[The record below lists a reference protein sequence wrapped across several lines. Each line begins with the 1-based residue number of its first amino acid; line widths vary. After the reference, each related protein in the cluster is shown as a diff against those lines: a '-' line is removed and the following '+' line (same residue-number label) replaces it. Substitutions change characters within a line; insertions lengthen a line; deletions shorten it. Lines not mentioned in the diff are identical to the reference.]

1 MIAENIEQ
9 LAQRLHE
16 KLEGRLEGSL
26 RTDPAARAMYST
38 DASIYQR
45 SPIAVVVAHS
55 ENDVKLTVKT
65 ASELGVPITPRGTGT
80 SLAGQATAPG
90 ISLDVSE
97 MDEISELDTD
107 RRRVIV
113 GPGAIQ
119 GELSALVE
127 PHKLTFGADT
137 STSDVA
143 TLGGMIGN
151 NSAGMRSLVYGTT
164 ADQILAL
171 RCVLADGET
180 VELYPMSRKEA
191 ERKANGE
198 GAEARL
204 IRGALDIGRRY
215 EGEIK
220 RRFPRLIRRVSGYGL
235 DALVDSEELD
245 LTRLVCGSEGTLAVV
260 TQAELV
266 LRELPDARALVSFEF
281 DSLAASARATVEL
294 LKTSPSA
301 VELLDDVAIGRAR
314 ANPAYRSATE
324 FVRGNPRAL
333 LLVEWSGTEDEI
345 KERLASVDELG
356 ESLKA
361 NSVAPLRTREEQSQ
375 TVKLRK
381 SILPLLLG
389 TSEDEKPV
397 AFVEDAAVPPDRLE
411 EFVNRFEEIVEENGT
426 WACFYGHA
434 SVGTL
439 HVRPALDT
447 ADRAGVEK
455 MRRIAEEVADLVSDL
470 GGSISGEHGDGLS
483 RSEFLEKMYGSEIL
497 RAFEEV
503 KNLFDPERRLNP
515 DVILA
520 PKPMDSQLRIG
531 PNHSRMLLK
540 TGMDF
545 SKQGGFAKAVE
556 LCNGAGFCRKKNH
569 GTMCPS
575 YMVTMDERDTTRA
588 RANMLRSVLDGT
600 LPKEELTGERMKET
614 MDLCVGCKACKSE
627 CPSQV
632 DVASMKTE
640 VLYQT
645 GKRSGFTLK
654 QRFAGRMRSQLAIA
668 AKFPKLFNAVAGNSI
683 ARLGASLFAGIDKRR
698 SLPKVTERVFSEL
711 FPDLP
716 QGEGPKEVAL
726 FNDTW
731 NEYQRPEVGEGAVR
745 VLAAAGVKVSLPEVV
760 CCGRPM
766 LSEGLVDEAR
776 ENAKKNLD
784 LLYPLIEKGIPLV
797 GLEPSCILT
806 MRDDYEKLL
815 PDDERVPAL
824 AAATRLFEE
833 AVIEVLADNGDG
845 GPRVLPLKDGDPV
858 LLHGHCHQ
866 KALVGTAMTEKVL
879 GFAAPEVETVDSG
892 CCGMAGSFGYDH
904 YEVSMKMGERRLFP
918 AVREAARRIVVA
930 PGTSCREQVLDG
942 TGRLALHPAEYLA
955 MNLETPDVS
964 EVPETKTPEETEGT
978 ETPEISGTS
987 ESPETSE
994 SPDTREK

>member
-1 MIAENIEQ
+1 MIVAENLEQ
-9 LAQRLHE
+9 LASRLHE
-16 KLEGRLEGSL
+16 KLDSRLDGHL
-26 RTDPAARAMYST
+26 RTDPASRAMFST

-45 SPIAVVVAHS
+45 SPIGVVVARS
-55 ENDVKLTVKT
+55 EADVRLAVKT
-65 ASELGVPITPRGTGT
+65 SAELGVPLTPRGTGT

-90 ISLDVSE
+90 IALDVSE
-97 MDEISELDTD
+97 MDSVTELDTD
-107 RRRVIV
+107 KRRVV
-113 GPGAIQ
+113 VEPGTIQ
-119 GELSALVE
+119 GELNALVE
-127 PHKLTFGADT
+127 PHGLVFGADT

-180 VELYPMSRKEA
+180 VEIYPMPRAEA
-191 ERKANGE
+191 ERKARGE

-215 EGEIK
+215 ETEIK

-235 DALVDSEELD
+235 DALVDPEELD
-245 LTRLVCGSEGTLAVV
+245 LTRVVCGSEGTLAVV

-266 LRELPDARALVSFEF
+266 LRELPEARALVSFEF

-294 LKTSPSA
+294 LKTDPSA
-301 VELLDDVAIGRAR
+301 IELLDDVAIGRAR
-314 ANPAYRSATE
+314 ANPAYRSATD
-324 FVRGNPRAL
+324 FVRADPRAL
-333 LLVEWSGTEDEI
+333 LLVEWSGTEEEI
-345 KERLASVDELG
+345 KERLDSLDDLG
-356 ESLKA
+356 ESVKA
-361 NSVAPLRTREEQSQ
+361 GSVAPLRTREEQAQ

-389 TSEDEKPV
+389 TAEDEKPV

-411 EFVNRFEEIVEENGT
+411 EFITRFEEIVEENET

-434 SVGTL
+434 SVGCL

-455 MRRIAEEVADLVSDL
+455 MRRIATEVADLVSDL

-515 DVILA
+515 DVIVA
-520 PKPMDSQLRIG
+520 PKPMDSRLRIG

-545 SKQGGFAKAVE
+545 SRQGGFAKAVE
-556 LCNGAGFCRKKNH
+556 LCNGAGFCRKKNS

-575 YMVTMDERDTTRA
+575 YMVTRDERDTTRA

-640 VLYQT
+640 VLYQM
-645 GKRSGFTLK
+645 GKRSGFPLK
-654 QRFAGRMRSQLAIA
+654 QRLAGRMRSQLALA
-668 AKFPKLFNAVAGNSI
+668 ARFPKLFNALSGSFL
-683 ARLGASLFAGIDKRR
+683 ARLGASAFAGIDRRR
-698 SLPKVTERVFSEL
+698 SLPKVTEMVFSER

-716 QGEGPKEVAL
+716 QGEGSKEFVL

-745 VLAAAGVKVSLPEVV
+745 VLAAAGAKVSLPEVV

-776 ENAKKNLD
+776 ENAKRNLD
-784 LLYPLIEKGIPLV
+784 ILYPLIEAGTPLV

-815 PDDERVPAL
+815 PDDARVEAL
-824 AAATRLFEE
+824 AKATRLFEE
-833 AVIEVLADNGDG
+833 AVVESLGEEG
-845 GPRVLPLKDGDPV
+845 KLPLVEQGEPV

-866 KALVGTAMTEKVL
+866 KALVGTSVTERVL
-879 GFAAPEVETVDSG
+879 GLVPNSKVETVDSG

-918 AVREAARRIVVA
+918 AVREASRRIVVA

-942 TGRLALHPAEYLA
+942 TGRRALHPAEYLD
-955 MNLETPDVS
+955 MHLSPD
-964 EVPETKTPEETEGT
+964 PENGP
-978 ETPEISGTS
+978 ETPEKG
-987 ESPETSE
+987 ETSGE
-994 SPDTREK
+994 SGE